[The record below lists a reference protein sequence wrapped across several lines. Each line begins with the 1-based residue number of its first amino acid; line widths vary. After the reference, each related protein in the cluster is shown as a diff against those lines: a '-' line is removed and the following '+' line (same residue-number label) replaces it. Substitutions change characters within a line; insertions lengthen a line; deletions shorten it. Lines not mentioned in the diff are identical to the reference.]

1 MLLRLDVDFAEQPTV
16 ADYKAGANKRQ
27 MVMELDVETWK
38 VRTQIYFR
46 LLTLMMALQRAKEVF
61 NITHSMIPTREK
73 ARTRL
78 GDKWY
83 G

>member
-1 MLLRLDVDFAEQPTV
+1 
-16 ADYKAGANKRQ
+16 

-61 NITHSMIPTREK
+61 DITHSMIPTREK